1 MSEVLLS
8 VIVPVYNAAAT
19 LEKCAASV
27 LDQAPAAAELILV
40 DDGSSDDSP
49 ALCDRLAAQDAR
61 VRVIHQKNGGASA
74 ARNAG
79 LAAATGR
86 YVQFVDAD
94 DWVNPG
100 LYDAALPPLEE
111 GADVCFFGVD
121 TLLGE
126 VNEALPAGRMDSLSD
141 LVGNF
146 AYYLVDTGLF
156 AALYNKIFRRTALDS
171 VRFDEALKVNEDLL
185 FCLAALEHCGPAYF
199 IPAAYYVCDNRA
211 EGSLSRRLR
220 TDLLDAEEYTRP
232 AVAAFLARFGASE
245 EETRQVLL
253 KRQGGVAAAQCAM
266 LLGRRGALPF
276 GECRRLFARL
286 LAPAHCRDAV
296 SAWVAGCYTGP
307 ARLVYGACVRLRLA
321 GALALVRSLR
331 AGS

>member
-27 LDQAPAAAELILV
+27 LSQAPEAAELILV
-40 DDGSSDDSP
+40 DDGSADDSP
-49 ALCDRLAAQDAR
+49 ALCDRLAAQDSR

-79 LAAATGR
+79 LAAANGR

-100 LYDAALPPLEE
+100 LYDAALPPLEA

-121 TLLGE
+121 TLLGDVRE
-126 VNEALPAGRMDSLSD
+126 TLPAGRMDSLAQ
-141 LVGNF
+141 LAGNF

-156 AALYNKIFRRTALDS
+156 AALYNKIFRRAALS
-171 VRFDEALKVNEDLL
+171 GVRFDEALKVNEDLL
-185 FCLAALEHCGPAYF
+185 FCLAALEHCGPACF
-199 IPAAYYVCDNRA
+199 IPEPYYVCDNRA

-245 EETRQVLL
+245 AEQREVLL

-286 LAPAHCRDAV
+286 LASAHCRRAV
-296 SAWVAGCYTGP
+296 ANWVQSCYTGP
-307 ARLVYGACVRLRLA
+307 ARLVYGTCVRFRLA

-331 AGS
+331 SGG

>member
-8 VIVPVYNAAAT
+8 VVVPVYNAAAT
-19 LEKCAASV
+19 LEKCAASI
-27 LDQAPAAAELILV
+27 LGQAPAASELILV
-40 DDGSSDDSP
+40 DDGSADASP
-49 ALCDRLAAQDAR
+49 ALCDRLAEKDAR
-61 VRVIHQKNGGASA
+61 VRVLHQQNGGASA

-79 LAAATGR
+79 LAAARGR
-86 YVQFVDAD
+86 YLQFVDAD
-94 DWVNPG
+94 DWVHPG
-100 LYDAALPPLEE
+100 LYEAALPPLEA

-121 TLLGE
+121 TLLGN
-126 VNEALPAGRMDSLSD
+126 VNETLPAGRMESLSA
-141 LVGNF
+141 LAGSF

-156 AALYNKIFRRTALDS
+156 AALYNKIFRRAALDD

-185 FCLAALEHCGPAYF
+185 FCLAALEKCGPVYF

-220 TDLLDAEEYTRP
+220 TDLLEAEEYTRP
-232 AVAAFLARFGASE
+232 AVESFLARFGASQ

-266 LLGRRGALPF
+266 LLGRKGALPF
-276 GECRRLFARL
+276 AQCRRLFARL
-286 LAPAHCRDAV
+286 LAPAHCRAAV
-296 SAWVAGCYTGP
+296 AQWVNGCYSGP
-307 ARLVYGACVRLRLA
+307 ARLIYGACVRFRLA

-331 AGS
+331 AGG

>member
-27 LDQAPAAAELILV
+27 LGQAPGAAELILV
-40 DDGSSDDSP
+40 DDGSSDASP
-49 ALCDRLAAQDAR
+49 ALCDRLAERDGR
-61 VRVIHQKNGGASA
+61 VRVLHQQNGGASA

-79 LAAATGR
+79 LAAARGR
-86 YVQFVDAD
+86 YLQFVDAD
-94 DWVNPG
+94 DWVDPG
-100 LYDAALPPLEE
+100 LYAAALPALDA

-121 TLLGE
+121 TLLGD
-126 VNEALPAGRMDSLSD
+126 VKEALPAGRLESLSC
-141 LVGNF
+141 LAGNF

-156 AALYNKIFRRTALDS
+156 AALYNKIFRRSALRG

-185 FCLAALEHCGPAYF
+185 FCLAALKNCGPAYF
-199 IPAAYYVCDNRA
+199 IPEAYYVCDNRA

-232 AVAAFLARFGASE
+232 AVADFLAHYGASE
-245 EETRQVLL
+245 AEQRQVLL
-253 KRQGGVAAAQCAM
+253 ARQGGVAAAQCAM

-276 GECRRLFARL
+276 GACRRLFARL
-286 LAPAHCRDAV
+286 LAPAHCRAAV
-296 SAWVAGCYTGP
+296 GSWVQGCYTGP
-307 ARLVYGACVRLRLA
+307 ARLVYGACVRFRLA
-321 GALALVRSLR
+321 GALALLRSLR
-331 AGS
+331 AGR

>member
-27 LDQAPAAAELILV
+27 LSQAPEDAELILV
-40 DDGSSDDSP
+40 DDGSADDSP
-49 ALCDRLAAQDAR
+49 ALCDRLAAQDSR

-79 LAAATGR
+79 LAAANGR

-100 LYDAALPPLEE
+100 LYDAALPPLEA

-121 TLLGE
+121 TLLGDVRE
-126 VNEALPAGRMDSLSD
+126 TLPAGRMDSLAQ
-141 LVGNF
+141 LAGNF

-156 AALYNKIFRRTALDS
+156 AALYNKIFRRAALS
-171 VRFDEALKVNEDLL
+171 GVRFDEALKVNEDLL
-185 FCLAALEHCGPAYF
+185 FCLAALEHCGPACF
-199 IPAAYYVCDNRA
+199 IPEPYYVCDNRA

-245 EETRQVLL
+245 AEQREVLL

-286 LAPAHCRDAV
+286 LAPAHCRRAV
-296 SAWVAGCYTGP
+296 ANWVQSCYTGP
-307 ARLVYGACVRLRLA
+307 ARLVYGTCVRFRLA

-331 AGS
+331 SGG

>member
-8 VIVPVYNAAAT
+8 VVVPVYNAAAT
-19 LEKCAASV
+19 LEQCAASV
-27 LDQAPAAAELILV
+27 LGQAPAAAELILV
-40 DDGSSDDSP
+40 DDGSADASP
-49 ALCDRLAAQDAR
+49 ALCDQLAAKDSR

-79 LAAATGR
+79 LAAAAGR

-94 DWVNPG
+94 DWVEPG
-100 LYDAALPPLEE
+100 LYDAALPALEA
-111 GADVCFFGVD
+111 GADVCFFGVN
-121 TLLGE
+121 TLLGDVRE
-126 VNEALPAGRMDSLSD
+126 TLPSGRMDSLAQ
-141 LVGNF
+141 LAGNF

-156 AALYNKIFRRTALDS
+156 AALYNKIFRRACLS
-171 VRFDEALKVNEDLL
+171 GVRFDEALKVNEDLL
-185 FCLAALEHCGPAYF
+185 FCLSALEHCGPAYF

-232 AVAAFLARFGASE
+232 AVAAFLAHFGASE
-245 EETRQVLL
+245 AEQQEVLR

-266 LLGRRGALPF
+266 LLGRKGTLPF

-286 LAPAHCRDAV
+286 LAPAFCRDAV
-296 SAWVAGCYTGP
+296 AAWVESCYSGP

-321 GALALVRSLR
+321 GALALVRRLR

>member
-27 LDQAPAAAELILV
+27 LSQAPEAAELILV
-40 DDGSSDDSP
+40 DDGSADDSP
-49 ALCDRLAAQDAR
+49 ALCDRLAAQDSR

-79 LAAATGR
+79 LAAANGR

-100 LYDAALPPLEE
+100 LYDAALPPLEA

-121 TLLGE
+121 TLLGDVRE
-126 VNEALPAGRMDSLSD
+126 TLPTGRMDSLAQ
-141 LVGNF
+141 LAGNF

-156 AALYNKIFRRTALDS
+156 AALYNKIFRRAALS
-171 VRFDEALKVNEDLL
+171 GVRFDEALKVNEDLL
-185 FCLAALEHCGPAYF
+185 FCLAALEHCGPACF
-199 IPAAYYVCDNRA
+199 IPEPYYVCDNRA

-245 EETRQVLL
+245 AEQREVLL

-286 LAPAHCRDAV
+286 LAPAHCRRAV
-296 SAWVAGCYTGP
+296 ANWVQSCYTGP
-307 ARLVYGACVRLRLA
+307 ARLVYGTCVRFRLA

-331 AGS
+331 SGG